1 MTMLII
7 LGTVLVSWIVFEI
20 LYRMA
25 QNSER
30 IQSLD
35 LGNLL
40 RECAKAAKGSQR
52 RAAQRKLNQYFEQE
66 LRRCERLSED
76 EELTQEQMPLF
87 YLNNACSLYLEQAS
101 QLKGDKRKLA
111 QKQMEEAAAVF
122 DQLNESDG
130 RNAATLQS
138 IKSLKEQSVLP
149 SLQYIGI
156 LFEELLKTPAA
167 ENDETLLLLAGG
179 NV

>member
-1 MTMLII
+1 
-7 LGTVLVSWIVFEI
+7 
-20 LYRMA
+20 
-25 QNSER
+25 
-30 IQSLD
+30 
-35 LGNLL
+35 
-40 RECAKAAKGSQR
+40 
-52 RAAQRKLNQYFEQE
+52 
-66 LRRCERLSED
+66 
-76 EELTQEQMPLF
+76 
-87 YLNNACSLYLEQAS
+87 
-101 QLKGDKRKLA
+101 
-111 QKQMEEAAAVF
+111 MEEAAAVF